1 MDTNLNTKNND
12 YIKNFKDLKIWQKAN
27 SLEQKVGIIAKRLPI
42 YEKKA
47 LKDQIVRSVRSIGA
61 NIAEGNSQQ
70 HLKKEKNYINI
81 ALGSTGETRN
91 HIVTAY
97 QNNYISKAE
106 YEELDEELLEL
117 IKMMYGY
124 LKALNIKL
132 NNFDS
137 HES

>member
-27 SLEQKVGIIAKRLPI
+27 SLEQKIEIIAKSFPT
-42 YEKKA
+42 YEKT

-70 HLKKEKNYINI
+70 HLRKEINYINI
-81 ALGSTGETRN
+81 SLGSTGETRN

-97 QNNYISKAE
+97 QNNYISYEE
-106 YEELDEELLEL
+106 YEKLDEELLEL

-124 LKALNIKL
+124 LKALKAKV
-132 NNFDS
+132 NNTNS
-137 HES
+137 SKS